1 MLDPPTG
8 GALTMTSTY
17 QTRCTVTVGLLHRH
31 RSGHFAVVF
40 HRLGLMSEALFCDV
54 WGEKN
59 INCRNLQE
67 TQTLIRNPKP

>member
-31 RSGHFAVVF
+31 RSGHFPFSVQF
-40 HRLGLMSEALFCDV
+40 NSHLFLSPI
-54 WGEKN
+54 GA
-59 INCRNLQE
+59 R
-67 TQTLIRNPKP
+67 TPKMPAPYLPPNVEG

>member
-31 RSGHFAVVF
+31 RSGHFPFIDPKGAKFERVNLVEKGTCE
-40 HRLGLMSEALFCDV
+40 LGRPWRRDVLM
-54 WGEKN
+54 
-59 INCRNLQE
+59 
-67 TQTLIRNPKP
+67 